1 MARFNRRRLPGRRLQ
16 RPARPAPPPP
26 LNLPEDVSGASTE
39 FDVASV
45 GAQAAPRAGSS
56 ESTVALPSV
65 GCTADPN
72 AETAEAFTVEA
83 DLPPRPPKRLEF
95 PCSCGTILVATPETY
110 DKHTRC
116 AMCQTVMLLNL
127 VYDPELRTHEVVPF
141 RVRPDSKP

>member
-16 RPARPAPPPP
+16 RPARTKAPEPEP
-26 LNLPEDVSGASTE
+26 LSLPEERSGASTV
-39 FDVASV
+39 FDA
-45 GAQAAPRAGSS
+45 GAAEGARVRSS

-65 GCTADPN
+65 GRKSDPN

-83 DLPPRPPKRLEF
+83 ELPPRPPKRLEF
-95 PCSCGTILVATPETY
+95 PCACGTILVATPETY

-127 VYDPELRTHEVVPF
+127 VYDPENRSHEVVPF
-141 RVRPDSKP
+141 RVRPDAKL